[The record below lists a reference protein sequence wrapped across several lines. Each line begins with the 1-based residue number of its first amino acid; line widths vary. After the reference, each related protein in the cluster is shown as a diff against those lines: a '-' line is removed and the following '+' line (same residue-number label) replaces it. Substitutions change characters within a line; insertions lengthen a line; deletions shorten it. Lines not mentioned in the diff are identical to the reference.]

1 MYTEKIV
8 DIQTGKETLRNYT
21 ADEIAAVENAI
32 QENNAKDLL
41 AKKQEEM
48 KAALLEKL
56 GITAEEAALLLGS

>member
-32 QENNAKDLL
+32 KENNAKDLL

>member
-32 QENNAKDLL
+32 EENNAKALL

-56 GITAEEAALLLGS
+56 GITAEEAALLLG